1 MGKNT
6 LIVTGMDRSGTS
18 WVAGAMHASGVS
30 MGEQL
35 YGPGRG
41 NPFGHFEDKEFLQ
54 FHIDL
59 LTQVD
64 SEGLHKYGMVD
75 SLPETIVV
83 ADQDVSRALKL
94 IESRD
99 KHELWGFKDPR
110 ALLFLD
116 LWKQLI
122 PDVKIICLYR
132 NPLEICISMFN
143 RGDGFAELGGVFRAF
158 QHRIGKAVGFKQA
171 NPNQVLL
178 CNIHSVIES
187 PQQLEQLIYQR
198 FEISIDKLAANLE
211 QSFVPQSFSRI
222 PISTDTWVKFYQL
235 FPDSAQLLEHL
246 EELADMPFYTK
257 FEHLSLPAVRA
268 ISEERT
274 ESLEEQQDAESRQQD
289 FFSSLIEDALADEK
303 VRNKTIRGL
312 LENIKTIGKL
322 QEEYYEVQRCAR
334 LVQQQQAQ
342 IEHVQ
347 AQLSVVRYSTS
358 YRLVRL
364 LRIFKIEFLDGDL
377 SGKSTFIRRGL
388 AYLGLARAPSVA
400 VPQDSIDYAR
410 NVLQSAI
417 NSFTSPESNSPILK
431 QLSETSPV
439 PSQLEPSKRPL
450 KLSSRGKPRVAY
462 LTNQLFDWYTQA
474 PRYGGGERYCLMLGT
489 LLKGLGYE
497 VNFYQP
503 SHREFRLDYHGFPVK
518 ALPLRATYSEFQYGV
533 ANQFYDISLDYDQ
546 VIYNMPEYSSGK
558 MRDDAI
564 TICHGIWFDH
574 SNYSY
579 PILFRTS
586 EWFDH
591 LYRAFSQPR
600 HIISV
605 DTNSI
610 SVIRALWPELADK
623 MTYIPNWVDSQQF
636 KPAVEKRSDK
646 LTVVFPRR
654 SQINRGSRIL
664 ADILKNIP
672 HDCRFLW
679 VGEGDTEDTQ
689 LIKNLARRDKRLS
702 YLSVPFQDMP
712 GMYQQSDI
720 CVIPTIA
727 CEGTSLSC
735 LEGLA
740 SGCATIATNVGG
752 LPDLIQPGVNGLLV
766 EPAVRDIADAINFL
780 IEDSTQRERLQLAG
794 PIWAQHFSIEKWRE
808 RWISQL
814 HRLGWID

>member
-18 WVAGAMHASGVS
+18 WVAGAMHASGVL
-30 MGEQL
+30 MGEQF

-59 LTQVD
+59 LAQVD

-75 SLPETIVV
+75 ALPETVVV
-83 ADQDVSRALKL
+83 AEKDVSRALKL
-94 IESRD
+94 IETRA
-99 KHELWGFKDPR
+99 KHDLWGFKDPR

-122 PDVKIICLYR
+122 PDVKVICLYR

-143 RGDGFAELGGVFRAF
+143 RGDGFAELGGVFRGF
-158 QHRIGKAVGFKQA
+158 QHRMGKAVSFKQA
-171 NPNQVLL
+171 NPNQMLL

-198 FEISIDKLAANLE
+198 FEISIDELGANLE
-211 QSFVPQSFSRI
+211 RSFVPQSFSRI
-222 PISTDTWVKFYQL
+222 PLSTDTWVKFYQS
-235 FPDSAQLLEHL
+235 FPDAAQLFERLG
-246 EELADMPFYTK
+246 ELADMPLHTK
-257 FEHLSLPAVRA
+257 FEQISLPAVRA
-268 ISEERT
+268 MSEDGSGNLQEQHDGER
-274 ESLEEQQDAESRQQD
+274 RQQD
-289 FFSSLIEDALADEK
+289 FFSSLIDDALADERVRKK
-303 VRNKTIRGL
+303 VINGL
-312 LENIKTIGKL
+312 LENVKTIGKL
-322 QEEYYEVQRCAR
+322 HEQYYRFQRYER
-334 LVQQQQAQ
+334 LIQQQQAQ
-342 IEHVQ
+342 IEHAQ
-347 AQLSVVRYSTS
+347 AQLSVVRYSKS
-358 YRLVRL
+358 YRLA
-364 LRIFKIEFLDGDL
+364 RILQISKIEFLDGGL

-388 AYLGLARAPSVA
+388 AYLGLAKAPGVA

-410 NVLQSAI
+410 NVLQTAI
-417 NSFTSPESNSPILK
+417 NSLTSSESNAPVLG

-439 PSQLEPSKRPL
+439 PSQPEPSKRPL
-450 KLSSRGKPRVAY
+450 KLSSRDKPRVAY

-489 LLKGLGYE
+489 LLKDLGYE
-497 VNFYQP
+497 VSFYQP
-503 SHREFRLDYHGFPVK
+503 SHKEFRLDYHGFPVK
-518 ALPLRATYSEFQYGV
+518 SLPLRETYSEFQYGV
-533 ANQFYDISLDYDQ
+533 ANQFHDISLDYDH

-558 MRDDAI
+558 MRDDAV

-579 PILFRTS
+579 PISFRTS

-623 MTYIPNWVDSQQF
+623 MTYIPNWVDAQQF
-636 KPAVEKRSDK
+636 KPVPEKRSDK
-646 LTVVFPRR
+646 LTVIFPRR

-672 HDCRFLW
+672 HECRFLW
-679 VGEGDTEDTQ
+679 VGEGDAEDTQ

-702 YLSVPFQDMP
+702 YLSVPFEDMP
-712 GMYQQSDI
+712 RMYQQSDI

-740 SGCATIATNVGG
+740 SGCATIATSVGG
-752 LPDLIQPGVNGLLV
+752 LPDLIQPGVNGILV
-766 EPAVRDIADAINFL
+766 EPAAHDIADAVNFL
-780 IEDSTQRERLQLAG
+780 IENPAQREHLQLAG

-814 HRLGWID
+814 HKLGWID